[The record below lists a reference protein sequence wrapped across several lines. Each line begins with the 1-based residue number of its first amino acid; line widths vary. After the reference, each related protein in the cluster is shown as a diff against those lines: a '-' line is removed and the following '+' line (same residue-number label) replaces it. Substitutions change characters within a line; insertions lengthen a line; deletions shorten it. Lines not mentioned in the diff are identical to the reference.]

1 MVIGNTALELFID
14 LFRGRADCYGS
25 WDGGCVR
32 RPVTPELF
40 RDHLAGTTQIGIYP
54 AANRNGTTYVRWGCT
69 DIDIDDID
77 QARRIQHAFHLK
89 DITTWVEK
97 TRKGYHV
104 WLFATEPVE
113 ARTMRNAYLTV
124 HKVAD
129 VPPIEVNPKQASL
142 GATQV
147 GNYVRLPYPN
157 DGTGLRY
164 MMHRDDSRMT
174 IEDFLSDAHAT
185 RTTPE
190 QIDTLAAMWKE
201 PPPATALIDTK
212 PSEQIAVLEHQM
224 GRLARHVFRN
234 GPNYGDRS
242 TTLVRLAHMCI
253 QDGMSPTDTFH
264 VLYDA
269 DRRWGKFDS
278 RPDKEEQ
285 LIKMVE
291 RAMSESGRQWDAGS
305 QTNGPSPSR

>member
-25 WDGGCVR
+25 WDGGCIR

-40 RDHLAGTTQIGIYP
+40 RDHLAGTNQIGIYP

-69 DIDIDDID
+69 DIDVDDID
-77 QARRIQHAFHLK
+77 AARRIQHAFQLK

-104 WLFATEPVE
+104 WLFATDPVE

-129 VPPIEVNPKQASL
+129 VPPTEVNPKQATLSD
-142 GATQV
+142 TQV

-157 DGTGLRY
+157 DGSGLRY
-164 MMHRDDSRMT
+164 IMHSDNSRMA
-174 IEDFLSDAHAT
+174 IEDFLSDAHST
-185 RTTPE
+185 RTRPE
-190 QIDTLAAMWKE
+190 QIEALAAMWKE
-201 PPPATALIDTK
+201 PPPVSAFIDTE
-212 PSEQIAVLEHQM
+212 PSAEVAALEHQM
-224 GRLARHVFRN
+224 CRLGRHIFRN
-234 GPNYGDRS
+234 GPSYNDRS
-242 TTLVRLAHMCI
+242 STLMRLAHLCI
-253 QDGMSPTDTFH
+253 GAGMSPTDTYH

-285 LIKMVE
+285 LTKVVE
-291 RAMSESGRQWDAGS
+291 VAMSKSGRQWDAGS
-305 QTNGPSPSR
+305 QTNDRSPSR

>member
-25 WDGGCVR
+25 WEGGCIR
-32 RPVTPELF
+32 RPVSPELF
-40 RDHLAGTTQIGIYP
+40 RDHLAGTNQIGIYP
-54 AANRNGTTYVRWGCT
+54 AANRNGITYVRWGCT
-69 DIDIDDID
+69 DIDVDDID
-77 QARRIQHAFHLK
+77 AARRIQHAFQLK

-104 WLFATEPVE
+104 WLFATGPIE
-113 ARTMRNAYLTV
+113 ARTMRNAYMTV

-129 VPPIEVNPKQASL
+129 VPPIEVNPKQATLS
-142 GATQV
+142 ATQV

-157 DGTGLRY
+157 DGSGLRY
-164 MMHRDDSRMT
+164 IMHPDDSPMA
-174 IEDFLSDAHAT
+174 IEDFLHDAHAA
-185 RTTPE
+185 RTQPE
-190 QIDTLAAMWKE
+190 QIEALAAMWKE
-201 PPPATALIDTK
+201 PPPASAIIDTK
-212 PSEQIAVLEHQM
+212 PSAEVIALEHQM
-224 GRLARHVFRN
+224 GRLSRHFFRN
-234 GPNYGDRS
+234 GPSYGDRS
-242 TTLVRLAHMCI
+242 TGLVHLAHLCI
-253 QDGMSPTDTFH
+253 EDGLSPTDTYH

-291 RAMSESGRQWDAGS
+291 RAMSKSGRQWDAGS